1 MTIQMVDLSNIEQ
14 LNNIEEQK
22 CDFIYIYIILLFI

>member
-22 CDFIYIYIILLFI
+22 CDYIYIILLFI